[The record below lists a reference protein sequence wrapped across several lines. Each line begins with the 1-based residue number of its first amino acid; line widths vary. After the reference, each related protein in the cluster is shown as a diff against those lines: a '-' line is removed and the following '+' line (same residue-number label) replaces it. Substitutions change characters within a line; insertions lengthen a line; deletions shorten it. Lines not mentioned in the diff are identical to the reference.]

1 MFCPFVKG
9 DCVPECIFNN
19 GCLDENDPCNCNLF
33 DAVSMIQSFGFTDT
47 NLEDYLQNID
57 STLDTVKSNTGTDQT
72 DSSYI
77 NGKLGNIENLLEEIK
92 KKL

>member
-1 MFCPFVKG
+1 MFCPFVNG
-9 DCVPECIFNN
+9 DCVPECVFNN
-19 GCLDENDPCNCNLF
+19 GCLDENDPYNCNLN
-33 DAVSMIQSFGFTDT
+33 DAVSMIQSFGFADT

-57 STLDTVKSNTGTDQT
+57 STLDTIKSNTGSDQT

-77 NGKLGNIENLLEEIK
+77 NGKLGNIEDMLEEIK